1 MTDSMLR
8 FGVFLA
14 PFHALNENPTLLFER
29 DLELIALL
37 DRLGYDEAWI
47 GEHHSGGFETIAAPE
62 IFIAAAARETRHI
75 RLGTG
80 VKSLPYTHPFMLAD
94 AMVQLDHMT
103 RGRVMFGVG
112 PGALP
117 SDAAQMGIDARQSR
131 RMMEEALEV
140 IIPLLEGERVSA
152 ATDWFTLEDARLQH
166 ASYTRPRME
175 MAVTSIR
182 SPAGA
187 LLAGRYGLGLLS
199 LGGRSDDALAAYAKN
214 WGIYAETAAANG
226 HVADRARFRIAVQMH
241 IADTREQALK
251 DIRFG
256 VEEWG
261 RYARDVLPLGP
272 VPKEVTNIAEFIIES
287 RRAIVG
293 TPDDAIREIE
303 HMQAG
308 SGGFGVVMFM
318 CHDWADWAATR
329 RSYEL
334 FARHVIPHFQGQFAM
349 RRNSYDDAAARQPE
363 FRAAALDGVA
373 AATAQYE
380 AGATRPQKDATP
392 ARRKA
397 QAT

>member
-1 MTDSMLR
+1 MSDGKTR

-14 PFHALNENPTLLFER
+14 PFHALNENPTLMFER
-29 DLELIALL
+29 DLELIMLL
-37 DRLGYDEAWI
+37 DRLGYEEAWI

-62 IFIAAAARETRHI
+62 VFIAAAARETRHI

-80 VKSLPYTHPFMLAD
+80 VRSLPYTHPFMVAD

-103 RGRVMFGVG
+103 RGRAMFGVG

-117 SDAAQMGIDARQSR
+117 SDAAQMGIDARESR
-131 RMMEEALEV
+131 RMMEEAIDV
-140 IIPLLEGERVSA
+140 IVPLLEGKRVSA
-152 ATDWFTLEDARLQH
+152 KTDWFTLNDAKLQH

-175 MAVTSIR
+175 MAVTSVR

-199 LGGRSDDALAAYAKN
+199 LGGQSEEALAAYAKN
-214 WGIYAETAAANG
+214 WSLYEETAAANG
-226 HVADRARFRIAVQMH
+226 HIADRGKFRIAAQMH
-241 IADTREQALK
+241 IADTKEQALK
-251 DIRFG
+251 DIKFG

-272 VPKEVTNIAEFIIES
+272 VPKDVDNVADFIVES

-303 HMQAG
+303 LMQEG

-318 CHDWADWAATR
+318 CHDWADWDATR

-334 FARHVIPHFQGQFAM
+334 FARHVMPHFQGQFEG
-349 RRNSYDDAAARQPE
+349 RRESYDVAAARQPE
-363 FRAAALDGVA
+363 FRAAAADGVA
-373 AATAQYE
+373 KATEKYE
-380 AGATRPQKDATP
+380 SEK
-392 ARRKA
+392 
-397 QAT
+397 

>member
-1 MTDSMLR
+1 MTDAMLR

-14 PFHALNENPTLLFER
+14 PFHALNENPTLMFER
-29 DLELIALL
+29 DLELIMLL

-80 VKSLPYTHPFMLAD
+80 VKSLPYSHPFMVAD

-131 RMMEEALEV
+131 RMMEQAIDV
-140 IIPLLEGERVSA
+140 IIPLLEGEKVSA
-152 ATDWFTLEDARLQH
+152 ATDWFRLENARLQH

-199 LGGRSDDALAAYAKN
+199 LGGYSDDALAAYAKN
-214 WGIYAETAAANG
+214 WGIYAETAALHG

-241 IADTREQALK
+241 IAESRDQALK

-256 VEEWG
+256 VEQWG
-261 RYARDVLPLGP
+261 GYARDVLPLGP
-272 VPKEVTNIAEFIIES
+272 VPKEVTNVAEFIVES

-334 FARHVIPHFQGQFAM
+334 FARHVIPHFQGQFTM
-349 RRNSYDDAAARQPE
+349 RQNSYDDAAARQPE
-363 FRAAALDGVA
+363 FRAAALDGIATATEKYEA
-373 AATAQYE
+373 AA
-380 AGATRPQKDATP
+380 AG
-392 ARRKA
+392 RKA
-397 QAT
+397 QVK

>member
-1 MTDSMLR
+1 MSDTLLR

-29 DLELIALL
+29 DLELMMLL

-62 IFIAAAARETRHI
+62 IFIAAAARETRRI

-103 RGRVMFGVG
+103 RGRAMFGVG

-117 SDAAQMGIDARQSR
+117 SDATQMGIDVRQTR
-131 RMMEEALEV
+131 RMMNEALDV
-140 IIPLLEGERVSA
+140 IVPLLEGERVNA
-152 ATDWFTLEDARLQH
+152 KTDWFTLDNAKLQH
-166 ASYTRPRME
+166 ASFTRPRME

-199 LGGRSDDALAAYAKN
+199 LGGHSDDALAAYARN
-214 WGIYAETAAANG
+214 WGIYEEAAAAQG
-226 HVADRARFRIAVQMH
+226 RTADRRGFRIAVQMH
-241 IADTREQALK
+241 IADTREQAME

-256 VEEWG
+256 VDAWG
-261 RYARDVLPLGP
+261 GYARDVLPNMP
-272 VPKEVTNIAEFIIES
+272 VPKGVTDVRKFIIDNG
-287 RRAIVG
+287 RAIIG
-293 TPDDAIREIE
+293 TPEDVIRQIE
-303 HMQAG
+303 RMQAG
-308 SGGFGVVMFM
+308 TGGFGVVLFM
-318 CHDWADWAATR
+318 CHDWADWEATR

-334 FARHVIPHFQGQFAM
+334 FARHVIPHFQGQFDG
-349 RRNSYDDAAARQPE
+349 RQNSYDVAAARQPE
-363 FRAAALDGVA
+363 FHAAAADGVA
-373 AATAQYE
+373 AAKAEYDNKR
-380 AGATRPQKDATP
+380 GQKTG
-392 ARRKA
+392 
-397 QAT
+397 

>member
-1 MTDSMLR
+1 MSDVQTR

-14 PFHALNENPTLLFER
+14 PFHALNENPTLMFER
-29 DLELIALL
+29 DLELIMLL
-37 DRLGYDEAWI
+37 DRLGYEEAWI

-62 IFIAAAARETRHI
+62 VFIAAAARETRHI

-80 VKSLPYTHPFMLAD
+80 VRSLPYTHPFMLAD
-94 AMVQLDHMT
+94 SMVQLDHMT
-103 RGRVMFGVG
+103 RGRAMFGVG

-131 RMMEEALEV
+131 RMMEEAIDV
-140 IIPLLEGERVSA
+140 IIPLLEGKRVSA
-152 ATDWFTLEDARLQH
+152 ETDWFTLNDAKLQH
-166 ASYTRPRME
+166 ASFTRPRME
-175 MAVTSIR
+175 MAVTSVR

-199 LGGRSDDALAAYAKN
+199 LGGQSDEALAAYAKN
-214 WGIYAETAAANG
+214 WALYEETAAANG
-226 HVADRARFRIAVQMH
+226 QIADRGKFRIAAQMH
-241 IADTREQALK
+241 ISDTREQALK
-251 DIRFG
+251 DIKFG

-272 VPKEVTNIAEFIIES
+272 VPKDVENVADFIVES

-303 HMQAG
+303 LMQEG

-318 CHDWADWAATR
+318 CHDWADWEATR

-334 FARHVIPHFQGQFAM
+334 FARHVIPHFQGQFEG
-349 RRNSYDDAAARQPE
+349 RRESYTAAAARQPE
-363 FRAAALDGVA
+363 FRSAAADGVA
-373 AATAQYE
+373 NATEKYE
-380 AGATRPQKDATP
+380 SGKS
-392 ARRKA
+392 
-397 QAT
+397 

>member
-1 MTDSMLR
+1 MTDTMLR
-8 FGVFLA
+8 FGVFYA

-29 DLELIALL
+29 DLELISLL

-80 VKSLPYTHPFMLAD
+80 VRSLPYTHPFMLAD

-103 RGRVMFGVG
+103 RGRTMFGVG

-117 SDAAQMGIDARQSR
+117 ADAAQMGIDARHSR
-131 RMMEEALEV
+131 RMMKESLDV

-152 ATDWFTLEDARLQH
+152 KTDWFTLEKAKLQH

-182 SPAGA
+182 SPSGA

-199 LGGRSDDALAAYAKN
+199 LGGHSDEALAAYAKN
-214 WGIYAETAAANG
+214 WEIYKETAAAHG
-226 HVADRARFRIAVQMH
+226 HAADRNKFRIAVQMH

-261 RYARDVLPLGP
+261 GYARDVLPNRP
-272 VPKEVTNIAEFIIES
+272 VPKEVTNVAAFVVDAQ
-287 RRAIVG
+287 RAIVG
-293 TPDDAIREIE
+293 SPDDAIREIE

-318 CHDWADWAATR
+318 CHDWADWDATR

-334 FARHVIPHFQGQFAM
+334 FARHVIPHFQGQFAG
-349 RRNSYDDAAARQPE
+349 RQTSYDDAAARQPE
-363 FRAAALDGVA
+363 FRAAALDGI
-373 AATAQYE
+373 ATATEQYE
-380 AGATRPQKDATP
+380 ARAPK
-392 ARRKA
+392 KKK
-397 QAT
+397 

>member
-1 MTDSMLR
+1 MTDTMLR
-8 FGVFLA
+8 FGVFYA

-29 DLELIALL
+29 DMELIVLL

-80 VKSLPYTHPFMLAD
+80 VRSLPYTHPFMLAD

-103 RGRVMFGVG
+103 RGRTMFGVG

-131 RMMEEALEV
+131 RMMNESLDV

-152 ATDWFTLEDARLQH
+152 RTDWFTLEKAKLQH

-199 LGGRSDDALAAYAKN
+199 LGGHSDEALAAYAKN
-214 WGIYAETAAANG
+214 WGIYEETAAAHG
-226 HVADRARFRIAVQMH
+226 HAADRNKFRIAVQMH

-261 RYARDVLPLGP
+261 GYARDVLPNRP
-272 VPKEVTNIAEFIIES
+272 VPKEVRDVAAFVVDAK
-287 RRAIVG
+287 RAIVG
-293 TPDDAIREIE
+293 SPDDAIREIE

-318 CHDWADWAATR
+318 CHDWADWDATR

-334 FARHVIPHFQGQFAM
+334 FARHVMPHFQGQFAA
-349 RRNSYDDAAARQPE
+349 RQTSYDDAAARQPE

-373 AATAQYE
+373 TATEQYE
-380 AGATRPQKDATP
+380 ARAAKKKR
-392 ARRKA
+392 
-397 QAT
+397 

>member
-1 MTDSMLR
+1 MADAHLR
-8 FGVFLA
+8 FGAFLA
-14 PFHALNENPTLLFER
+14 PFHALNENPTLMFER

-80 VKSLPYTHPFMLAD
+80 VRSLPYTHPFMLAD

-103 RGRVMFGVG
+103 RGRAMFGVG

-131 RMMEEALEV
+131 RMMNESLDV

-152 ATDWFTLEDARLQH
+152 RTDWFTLDRAKLQH

-182 SPAGA
+182 SPSGA

-199 LGGRSDDALAAYAKN
+199 LGGHSDDALAAYAKN
-214 WGIYAETAAANG
+214 WGIYEETMTAHG
-226 HVADRARFRIAVQMH
+226 RVADRAKFRIAIQMH
-241 IADTREQALK
+241 ISDTREQALK
-251 DIRFG
+251 DISFG
-256 VEEWG
+256 VEQWG
-261 RYARDVLPLGP
+261 GYARDVLPLGP
-272 VPKEVTNIAEFIIES
+272 VPKEVTNVAEFVVGAK
-287 RRAIVG
+287 RAIVG

-318 CHDWADWAATR
+318 CHDWADWEATR

-334 FARHVIPHFQGQFAM
+334 FARHVMPHFQGQVAG
-349 RRNSYDDAAARQPE
+349 RQTSYDEAAARQPE
-363 FRAAALDGVA
+363 FRAAALDGI
-373 AATAQYE
+373 ATATEQYE
-380 AGATRPQKDATP
+380 AGAAKPRGKP
-392 ARRKA
+392 
-397 QAT
+397 

>member
-1 MTDSMLR
+1 MTSTTDAMLR

-14 PFHALNENPTLLFER
+14 PFHALDENPTLMFER
-29 DLELIALL
+29 DMELIKLL

-62 IFIAAAARETRHI
+62 VFIAAAAMVTSHI

-80 VKSLPYTHPFMLAD
+80 VRSLPYTHPFMVAD

-103 RGRVMFGVG
+103 RGRAMFGVG

-131 RMMEEALEV
+131 RMMEESLDA

-152 ATDWFTLEDARLQH
+152 ATDWFTLDDARLQH

-175 MAVTSIR
+175 MAVTSVR

-187 LLAGRYGLGLLS
+187 LLAGRHGLGLLS
-199 LGGRSDDALAAYAKN
+199 LGGHSDEALAAYAKN
-214 WGIYAETAAANG
+214 WGICEGAAAAHG
-226 HVADRARFRIAVQMH
+226 RTADRRGFRIAVQMH
-241 IADTREQALK
+241 IARTRDQALD

-261 RYARDVLPLGP
+261 AYARDVLPLSP
-272 VPKEVTNIAEFIIES
+272 VPKGVTNVAEFVTGS
-287 RRAIVG
+287 QRAIVG
-293 TPDDAIREIE
+293 TPEDAIREIE
-303 HMQAG
+303 RMQAG
-308 SGGFGVVMFM
+308 SGGFGVVLFM
-318 CHDWADWAATR
+318 CHDWADWEATR
-329 RSYEL
+329 QSYEL
-334 FARHVIPHFQGQFAM
+334 FARHVMPHFQGQVGPRQA
-349 RRNSYDDAAARQPE
+349 SYDEAARRQPD

-373 AATAQYE
+373 TATARYE
-380 AGATRPQKDATP
+380 AGKTGEKTTA
-392 ARRKA
+392 
-397 QAT
+397 